1 MQSHTIFVQ
10 FLKRFLYYYPLT
22 LTGSLLFLCGI
33 MLLGDALISFN
44 PFSFILGVFAL
55 VSLLALGVLGRVQ
68 VAGSAELSYE
78 WDSTAA
84 LYAGSE
90 EQNRIHC
97 EGLRLLPFF
106 RLHFSLR
113 GRLYV
118 AEKESFYYMREFS
131 GHDPAE
137 LRFPLYFPLC
147 GSFKAAGSLRIKDV
161 FGLTRARF
169 TPALPRTLIVRP
181 PLILRE
187 DESPTRTMDGLEDT
201 IRKKDTSEERY
212 YQREYM
218 AGDKLRDI
226 NWKTSGRIA
235 TLITKVSHITQE
247 KTRLLTVF
255 FQNYRKQSQESMES
269 VVHLNVMKGWLLSFI
284 KAVKKTYPDYNFEVI
299 TNQDKFTI
307 ETVEDI
313 DRFSLALGTIHYHS
327 LSNNTYLPH
336 PGEVFIFTTPFDTQ
350 LPRLI
355 ASLAQSKLHIFRT
368 AVGSGKARNAAFSL
382 LKPLPSLSFPG
393 LWVLRREKNHVRPV
407 LLDGNTVGIEE
418 INVTARLL

>member
-1 MQSHTIFVQ
+1 MRSYNIVIQ

-22 LTGSLLFLCGI
+22 LTGSLLFMCGI
-33 MLLGDALISFN
+33 ALLWDALISLN
-44 PFSFILGVFAL
+44 PFSFILGVFA
-55 VSLLALGVLGRVQ
+55 VTLLFILSVLGRAQ
-68 VAGSAELSYE
+68 VATSAKPEYE

-90 EQNRIHC
+90 EQNRIYC

-106 RLHFSLR
+106 RLHFALR

-118 AEKESFYYMREFS
+118 AEKESFLFLSEFY
-131 GHDPAE
+131 GQNPKE

-147 GSFKAAGSLRIKDV
+147 GLFKASGSLRVKDV

-169 TPALPRTLIVRP
+169 TPALQRTLVVRP
-181 PLILRE
+181 PLILRQ
-187 DESPTRTMDGLEDT
+187 DESPSLTMDGLEDT

-235 TLITKVSHITQE
+235 ALITKVSHITQE

-255 FQNYRKQSQESMES
+255 FQNYRKHSQESMES
-269 VVHLNVMKGWLLSFI
+269 IVHLNVIKGWLLSFI
-284 KAVKKTYPDYNFEVI
+284 RAVKKIYPDYNFEVI
-299 TNQDKFTI
+299 TNQDKFSI
-307 ETVEDI
+307 ETED
-313 DRFSLALGTIHYHS
+313 DLERFSLTLSTIHYHT
-327 LSNNTYLPH
+327 LTNNTYIPH

-350 LPRLI
+350 LPRLV
-355 ASLAQSKLHIFRT
+355 AALAKSKLRIFRT
-368 AVGSGKARNAAFSL
+368 ASGPGQARNAAFSL

-393 LWVLRREKNHVRPV
+393 LWVLRREKTHVPP
-407 LLDGNTVGIEE
+407 LLPDGNTAALEE